1 MFSADFESPRRIA
14 LVIQYLGTYFYGWQR
29 QPNHPSVQQTIEEA
43 IAKICG
49 KATVLH
55 SAGRT
60 DTGVHAA
67 AQVAHFDT
75 SSLILPTVGQKY

>member
-1 MFSADFESPRRIA
+1 MFSADSESPHRIA

-49 KATVLH
+49 KPTVLH

-75 SSLILPTVGQKY
+75 SSVIPPQ